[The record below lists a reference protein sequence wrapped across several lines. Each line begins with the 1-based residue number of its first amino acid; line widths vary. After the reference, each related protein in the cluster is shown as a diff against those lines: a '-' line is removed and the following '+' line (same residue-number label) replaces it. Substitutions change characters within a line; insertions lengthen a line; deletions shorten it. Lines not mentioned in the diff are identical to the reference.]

1 MEPLIWDISIQGTRP
16 FMGYKIWSQKNV
28 YMIFVFVTYLC
39 WRDTSIQ
46 GKRTLFLG
54 PETRVYP
61 PFREHFSTQKV
72 IDHKNLRPLSRI
84 PFFPCPLFFCYCI
97 LFVFCLV
104 STNQHVL
111 SRIHRSILRSH
122 YVMQTDNIAFL
133 FTEYKIC
140 NSQKIRETIEV
151 LCNPLFLLNH
161 TF

>member
-1 MEPLIWDISIQGTRP
+1 MT
-16 FMGYKIWSQKNV
+16 K
-28 YMIFVFVTYLC
+28 
-39 WRDTSIQ
+39 Q
-46 GKRTLFLG
+46 GKKVEETKRERVESPPPPSRPYFL
-54 PETRVYP
+54 
-61 PFREHFSTQKV
+61 
-72 IDHKNLRPLSRI
+72 

-133 FTEYKIC
+133 FTEYKIR